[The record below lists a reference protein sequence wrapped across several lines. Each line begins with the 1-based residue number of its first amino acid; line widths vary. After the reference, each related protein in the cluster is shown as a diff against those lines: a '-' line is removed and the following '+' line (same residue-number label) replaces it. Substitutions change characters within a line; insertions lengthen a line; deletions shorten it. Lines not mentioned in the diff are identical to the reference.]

1 MSLDS
6 IHVVDHVQLNIM
18 HYWYNLPLVIL
29 NKRSLLFLWEGNPA
43 NYSTLKSIR
52 KDEQNQDLKP

>member
-6 IHVVDHVQLNIM
+6 IHVVDQVQLNIM

-43 NYSTLKSIR
+43 KYSKLKSIR